1 MGTMSII
8 KKYGPIL
15 LILSIAIFFRL
26 YNLTATPPG
35 LYPDEAMNGNNA
47 VEALATGHFKVFY
60 PENNGREGLFM
71 NIQALFLKWTGVH
84 EAWVLRLPSALFGI
98 ITVVGVYL
106 LAWQL
111 LKKYRY
117 GQLAA
122 SASSFL
128 LAISFWHILFS
139 RIGFRA
145 IMSPAFMVWGLYLL
159 ALGLELLFEKNKNAW
174 GWLTLGIGGAVYG
187 GGMYSYIAYRVTPLL
202 ILFFFAV
209 YWFFFRVDYKKLLGA
224 FAVYV
229 ASSLVV
235 FAPLGWYFLKN
246 PADFFGRTSQ
256 LSVTA
261 SAHPLGDLFIN
272 IAKTI
277 GMFWWH
283 GDYNWRQN
291 YAGAPEL
298 YWIVGI
304 LFAAGLIYAFAS
316 LFKKFRSDDPD
327 RRWETITWW
336 TMLVWFAL
344 AFLPVVISNEGIPH
358 ALRSILMVPPIFII
372 TGLGVA
378 KMYGWIYP
386 RLTTPRVLHACML
399 VIAALMMY
407 QTYYQYFI
415 LWGQNRN
422 TADAFDQHSVDL
434 GHQINQIG
442 PTLPKYVVIN
452 RGGVDVRGIPMP
464 SQTVMFITNTF
475 LPHWQQEKNVHYVLP
490 DAITTIPKNTIV
502 FYLEDEV
509 APQPSEPTTTPTST
523 PTKAPK
529 KK

>member
-1 MGTMSII
+1 MI

-47 VEALATGHFKVFY
+47 AEALATGNFKVFY

-71 NIQALFLKWTGVH
+71 NIQALFLKWTNVH

-98 ITVVGVYL
+98 ITVLGIYL

-117 GQLAA
+117 GPLAA
-122 SASSFL
+122 GASSFL

-159 ALGLELLFEKNKNAW
+159 SLGLELLFEKNKNSW
-174 GWLTLGIGGAVYG
+174 GWLALIVGGAVYG
-187 GGMYSYIAYRVTPLL
+187 GGMYSYIAYRITPLL
-202 ILFFFAV
+202 IIFFFAA
-209 YWFFFRVDYKKLLGA
+209 YWFFFRVDYRKLFGA
-224 FAVYV
+224 FVAYV
-229 ASSLVV
+229 TSSLIV
-235 FAPLGWYFLKN
+235 FAPLGWYFLKH
-246 PADFFGRTSQ
+246 PADFFGRTSE

-261 SAHPLGDLFIN
+261 SAHPIHDLLVN

-304 LFAAGLIYAFAS
+304 LFAAGLVYALYS
-316 LFKKFRSDDPD
+316 VIKRSGSQDNPD
-327 RRWETITWW
+327 RRAETLTWW

-358 ALRSILMVPPIFII
+358 ALRSILMIPPIFII

-378 KMYGWIYP
+378 KMYEWIYP
-386 RLTTPRVLHACML
+386 KLTAPHILQGCML
-399 VIAALMMY
+399 IIATLMMY
-407 QTYYQYFI
+407 QTYYQYFV
-415 LWGQNRN
+415 LWATNQN
-422 TADAFDQHSVDL
+422 TADAFDQRSVDI
-434 GHQINQIG
+434 GHNINQIG
-442 PTLPKYVVIN
+442 PTLPKYVVVN
-452 RGGVDVRGIPMP
+452 QGGVDVRGIPMP
-464 SQTVMFITNTF
+464 SQTIMFITNSF
-475 LPHWQQEKNVHYVLP
+475 LPQWQNEKNIHYVLP
-490 DAITTIPKNTIV
+490 QDINTIPKNAIV
-502 FYLEDEV
+502 FYLGDQPV
-509 APQPSEPTTTPTST
+509 PQQPAPSATST
-523 PTKAPK
+523 PPPSR
-529 KK
+529 

>member
-1 MGTMSII
+1 
-8 KKYGPIL
+8 
-15 LILSIAIFFRL
+15 
-26 YNLTATPPG
+26 
-35 LYPDEAMNGNNA
+35 
-47 VEALATGHFKVFY
+47 
-60 PENNGREGLFM
+60 
-71 NIQALFLKWTGVH
+71 
-84 EAWVLRLPSALFGI
+84 
-98 ITVVGVYL
+98 
-106 LAWQL
+106 
-111 LKKYRY
+111 
-117 GQLAA
+117 
-122 SASSFL
+122 
-128 LAISFWHILFS
+128 
-139 RIGFRA
+139 
-145 IMSPAFMVWGLYLL
+145 
-159 ALGLELLFEKNKNAW
+159 
-174 GWLTLGIGGAVYG
+174 
-187 GGMYSYIAYRVTPLL
+187 
-202 ILFFFAV
+202 V

>member
-1 MGTMSII
+1 MKIRVWELL

-26 YNLTATPPG
+26 YNLTAVPPG

-47 VEALATGHFKVFY
+47 AEALATGHFKVFY

-71 NIQALFLKWTGVH
+71 NIQALFLKWTNVH
-84 EAWVLRLPSALFGI
+84 EAWVLRFPSAIFGI
-98 ITVVGVYL
+98 LTVLGIYL
-106 LAWQL
+106 LALQL
-111 LKKYRY
+111 LKKYPYRR
-117 GQLAA
+117 LAA
-122 SASSFL
+122 GAASFL

-159 ALGLELLFEKNKNAW
+159 SLGLELLFEKNKNVW
-174 GWLTLGIGGAVYG
+174 GWLTLAIGGAVYG

-202 ILFFFAV
+202 IIFFFAA
-209 YWFFFRVDYKKLLGA
+209 YWFFFRVDWKKLAGA
-224 FAVYV
+224 FAAYV
-229 ASSLVV
+229 IPSLAI

-246 PADFFGRTSQ
+246 PADFFGRTSE

-261 SAHPLGDLFIN
+261 SAHPLHDLLLN

-283 GDYNWRQN
+283 GDWNWRQN

-304 LFAAGLIYAFAS
+304 IFAIGLVWS
-316 LFKKFRSDDPD
+316 LSSLIKKYRSPDPQQ
-327 RRWETITWW
+327 TLAWW

-358 ALRSILMVPPIFII
+358 ALRSILMIPPVFFIS
-372 TGLGVA
+372 GFVVA
-378 KMYGWIYP
+378 KMYEWIYP
-386 RLTTPRVLHACML
+386 KLTAPHILQGCML
-399 VIAALMMY
+399 IIAALMAY

-415 LWGQNRN
+415 LWAQNPN
-422 TADAFDQHSVDL
+422 TADAFDQQSVDI
-434 GHQINQIG
+434 GHAINQIG
-442 PTLPKYVVIN
+442 PTIPKYVVVN
-452 RGGVDVRGIPMP
+452 QGGVDVRGIPMP
-464 SQTVMFITNTF
+464 SQTVMFITDTF
-475 LPHWQQEKNVHYVLP
+475 LPQWQKEKNVHYVLP
-490 DAITTIPKNTIV
+490 DAIDTIPKNAAV
-502 FYLEDEV
+502 FYLGDQPT
-509 APQPSEPTTTPTST
+509 PQQPEPATPPPST
-523 PTKAPK
+523 PKPAQR
-529 KK
+529 